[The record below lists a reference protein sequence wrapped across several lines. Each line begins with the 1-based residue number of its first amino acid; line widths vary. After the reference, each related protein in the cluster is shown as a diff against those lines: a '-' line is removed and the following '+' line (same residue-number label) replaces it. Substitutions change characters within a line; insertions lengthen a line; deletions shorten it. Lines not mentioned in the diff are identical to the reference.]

1 VAAIKKMIGTFV
13 IFSTGL
19 LAIKSISLCPQGR
32 MSVDARR
39 KSVDARRKNVD
50 ARRKI
55 VDAKRKNVDAS
66 MKKNQNATLAAKRNA
81 INAALMGINALKTA
95 KTQKTQLE

>member
-19 LAIKSISLCPQGR
+19 LAIKSISHCLQGR
-32 MSVDARR
+32 MSVDA
-39 KSVDARRKNVD
+39 KRKNAD

-81 INAALMGINALKTA
+81 INAALMGINALKIA

>member
-1 VAAIKKMIGTFV
+1 V

-50 ARRKI
+50 A
-55 VDAKRKNVDAS
+55 S

-81 INAALMGINALKTA
+81 INAALMGINALKIA

>member
-32 MSVDARR
+32 M
-39 KSVDARRKNVD
+39 SVDARRKNVD

-81 INAALMGINALKTA
+81 INAALMGINALKIA

>member
-32 MSVDARR
+32 M
-39 KSVDARRKNVD
+39 SVDARRKNVD

>member
-19 LAIKSISLCPQGR
+19 LSIKSISLCPQGR
-32 MSVDARR
+32 M
-39 KSVDARRKNVD
+39 SVDARRKNVD

-66 MKKNQNATLAAKRNA
+66 MKKNQNATLAAKRNV
-81 INAALMGINALKTA
+81 INAALMGINALKIA

>member
-1 VAAIKKMIGTFV
+1 MAAIKKMIGTFV

-32 MSVDARR
+32 M
-39 KSVDARRKNVD
+39 SVDARRKNVD

-81 INAALMGINALKTA
+81 INAALMGINALKIA

>member
-1 VAAIKKMIGTFV
+1 
-13 IFSTGL
+13 
-19 LAIKSISLCPQGR
+19 
-32 MSVDARR
+32 MSVDA
-39 KSVDARRKNVD
+39 KRKNAD

-95 KTQKTQLE
+95 KKQKTQLE

>member
-39 KSVDARRKNVD
+39 KNVD
-50 ARRKI
+50 ARTKI

-81 INAALMGINALKTA
+81 INAALMGINALKIA

>member
-1 VAAIKKMIGTFV
+1 MAAIKKMIGTFV

-32 MSVDARR
+32 M
-39 KSVDARRKNVD
+39 SVDARRKNVD